1 MDEVIDLT
9 FVALGD
15 SLTAGYVPYAPMN
28 PMDHVFP
35 YTAYLDNAVIAEQSK
50 RSWERVHCTFVNRGV
65 NGDSTKGMLSRFDSE
80 VASLEPD
87 YVIVWA
93 GINDLFLGFPLDE
106 IMGRLQQIYS
116 KAREHGIEPV
126 ACTVTSITSES
137 PVMARIVELNA
148 LIRGYCTENHVP
160 VADLFNALSDK
171 SGLLL
176 ENFSSDG
183 VHLNADGNRRVAD
196 TVYSEVVERIL
207 YGLVR

>member
-1 MDEVIDLT
+1 MNEVIDLT

-35 YTAYLDNAVIAEQSK
+35 YTAYLDNAVIAEQS
-50 RSWERVHCTFVNRGV
+50 RRGWEHVHCTFVNKGV

-80 VASLEPD
+80 VASLGPN

-106 IMGRLQQIYS
+106 IIGRLQQIYS
-116 KAREHGIEPV
+116 KAREHGIEPI
-126 ACTVTSITSES
+126 ACTVTSITRES
-137 PVMARIVELNA
+137 PVVPRIVGLND
-148 LIRGYCTENHVP
+148 LINEYCAENSVP
-160 VADLFNALSDK
+160 LAGLFSALSDR

-196 TVYSEVVERIL
+196 TIYSEVVELIL
-207 YGLVR
+207 SGLIR

>member
-50 RSWERVHCTFVNRGV
+50 RGWEHVHCTFVNRGV

-106 IMGRLQQIYS
+106 IMGRLEQIYS

-160 VADLFNALSDK
+160 VADLFNALSDR

>member
-35 YTAYLDNAVIAEQSK
+35 YTAYLDNAVIAEQS
-50 RSWERVHCTFVNRGV
+50 RRGWEHVHCTFVNRGV

-80 VASLEPD
+80 IASLEPD

-126 ACTVTSITSES
+126 ACTVTSITRES
-137 PVMARIVELNA
+137 PVVARIVELNG

-160 VADLFNALSDK
+160 VVDLFKALSDR

-196 TVYSEVVERIL
+196 TVYSEVVEPIL

>member
-50 RSWERVHCTFVNRGV
+50 RGWEHVHCTFVNRGV

-106 IMGRLQQIYS
+106 IMGRLEQIYS

-126 ACTVTSITSES
+126 ACTVTSITRKS
-137 PVMARIVELNA
+137 PAVARIVELNG

-160 VADLFNALSDK
+160 VADLFNALSDR

>member
-50 RSWERVHCTFVNRGV
+50 RGWEHVHCTFVNRGV

-137 PVMARIVELNA
+137 PVVVRIVELNA

-160 VADLFNALSDK
+160 VADLFNALSDR

>member
-35 YTAYLDNAVIAEQSK
+35 YTAYLDNAVIAEQS
-50 RSWERVHCTFVNRGV
+50 RRGWEHVHCTFVNRGV

-160 VADLFNALSDK
+160 VADLFNALSDR

-196 TVYSEVVERIL
+196 TVYSEIVEPIL

>member
-50 RSWERVHCTFVNRGV
+50 KGWEHIHCTFINRGV

-106 IMGRLQQIYS
+106 IMGRLKEIYS
-116 KAREHGIEPV
+116 KARENGIEPV
-126 ACTVTSITSES
+126 ACTVTSITREN
-137 PVMARIVELNA
+137 PVVPRIVELNE

-160 VADLFNALSDK
+160 AADLFSALSDR
-171 SGLLL
+171 SSLLL

-183 VHLNADGNRRVAD
+183 VHLNADGNRRVAH
-196 TVYSEVVERIL
+196 TIYSEVVEQIL
-207 YGLVR
+207 VGLMR

>member
-35 YTAYLDNAVIAEQSK
+35 YTAYLDNAVIAEQS
-50 RSWERVHCTFVNRGV
+50 RRGWEHVHCTFVNRGV

-80 VASLEPD
+80 IASLEPD

-137 PVMARIVELNA
+137 PVMTRIVELNA

-160 VADLFNALSDK
+160 VADLFNALSDR

-196 TVYSEVVERIL
+196 TVYSEVVEPIL

>member
-35 YTAYLDNAVIAEQSK
+35 YTAYLDNAVIAEQS
-50 RSWERVHCTFVNRGV
+50 RRGWEHVHCTFVNRGV

-160 VADLFNALSDK
+160 VADLFNALSDR

-196 TVYSEVVERIL
+196 TVYSEVVEPIL